1 MLYAGLI
8 DLMIEINDET
18 EAGIYLIDRF
28 EAAMKSRK
36 FYTGLSEN
44 YLLSEG
50 GLIAATLEALR
61 LSEYQDHIRNIILTS
76 APEDVRERIFTDF
89 DATLFAT
96 NLPEISDLI
105 NADFIKKLEHIYG
118 ELPTYEEAMGDI
130 FAERQGQET
139 AFLRPPPPTRAPPAI
154 PIAARLNLR
163 SSEAPVLAESAA
175 AINPGRAPSDT
186 QARRQPTR
194 TGSKTCDIS

>member
-1 MLYAGLI
+1 MLYTGLI
-8 DLMIEINDET
+8 DLMIKINDET

-105 NADFIKKLEHIYG
+105 NADFIEKLKHIYE

-130 FAERQGQET
+130 FAERQET
-139 AFLRPPPPTRAPPAI
+139 DFLRPPPPTRTPPAI

-194 TGSKTCDIS
+194 TGSKTCGIS